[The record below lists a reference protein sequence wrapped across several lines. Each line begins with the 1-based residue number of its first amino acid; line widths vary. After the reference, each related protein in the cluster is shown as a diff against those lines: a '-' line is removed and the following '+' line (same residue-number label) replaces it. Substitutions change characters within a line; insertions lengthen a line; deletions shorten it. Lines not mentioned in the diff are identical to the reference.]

1 MTVNIIVQL
10 LFRCFNY
17 LLALVLDT
25 IQLLTRKWLWPK
37 ERLTYSL
44 NKGLR
49 YRTKCQVK
57 THFGFR

>member
-25 IQLLTRKWLWPK
+25 IQLLTIKVSDIEQNVKLKHILDLDKKIIAIRKLF
-37 ERLTYSL
+37 
-44 NKGLR
+44 
-49 YRTKCQVK
+49 VV
-57 THFGFR
+57 